1 MDFVWLEKN
10 REMDL
15 FDFTFHEFF
24 RLDFFKFSDPNKYM
38 EPESRFIINLK
49 ILGVSTDELS
59 AEVGAKEAW
68 ELIESRRNF
77 FELYHGEYYAMMN
90 LIRLLDGMV
99 GNDPLIDFN
108 GKNYKDVTKIKNYLE
123 EYRNTLVKSQV
134 SSTTAGNNTN
144 DELKLRELL
153 SLTLSKWERL
163 RSQYT
168 CITKMVKPKKSS
180 SFKQESVSPKK
191 VKIQKSTSSPKK
203 VKNQKSSP
211 EKVIEKQ
218 TCKRCKNDA
227 VFKCAHPDCIQ
238 MFRQILCE
246 DCDKKCHTGI
256 TTSDHKRE
264 RL

>member
-1 MDFVWLEKN
+1 MKY
-10 REMDL
+10 REIDL
-15 FDFTFHEFF
+15 FDFTSFLVWIYGTHH
-24 RLDFFKFSDPNKYM
+24 
-38 EPESRFIINLK
+38 NLK

-203 VKNQKSSP
+203 VNIQKSSP
-211 EKVIEKQ
+211 EKIIEKRQ
-218 TCKRCKNDA
+218 KCKRCENDA